1 MLSNAVDVCASSPS
15 AAKAGRILPEK
26 MIDDA
31 DPAAVRK
38 ARLSELLLLRSSISD
53 CTLFCAAVASDVFVE
68 NRWWGVVNA
77 SADDAA
83 AISIRAIARLD

>member
-1 MLSNAVDVCASSPS
+1 M
-15 AAKAGRILPEK
+15 PEK
-26 MIDDA
+26 ITVDA

-53 CTLFCAAVASDVFVE
+53 CTLSWADVASDVLTE

-77 SADDAA
+77 FADDAA
-83 AISIRAIARLD
+83 AKSIRAMLRLD

>member
-38 ARLSELLLLRSSISD
+38 ARLSEMLLRSSISD
-53 CTLFCAAVASDVFVE
+53 CTSSWAAVASDVFVE

-83 AISIRAIARLD
+83 AMSIRAIARLD